1 MGSVMKNSSDR
12 VVGAL
17 ALFLTPLLPLLA
29 GVTGGA
35 CYPVFRMFIE
45 DTRGRSVAP
54 LPWVSRY
61 VLENF
66 HALLWGLF
74 IVAVVLTGMSVL
86 QLCVGDAVRR
96 MGRQF
101 ALALMGAVVGM
112 VFLVGF
118 VTAVAQAVFARL

>member
-1 MGSVMKNSSDR
+1 MKIPPDR

-17 ALFLTPLLPLLA
+17 AFFLTPLLPLLA
-29 GVTGGA
+29 GVTGAA

-45 DTRGRSVAP
+45 DAHGRAVAP
-54 LPWVSRY
+54 APWISRC
-61 VLENF
+61 VLEHFN
-66 HALLWGLF
+66 ALLWGLF
-74 IVAVVLTGMSVL
+74 VVAVLLTGASAL

-101 ALALMGAVVGM
+101 ALALAGAVTGM